1 MHRGGD
7 GFFRDGRWR
16 SGDELTD
23 RVFEVAYFWRASP
36 ATVLALTLPEYLL
49 WERQAERLAE
59 KMQPN
64 DE

>member
-1 MHRGGD
+1 
-7 GFFRDGRWR
+7 
-16 SGDELTD
+16 
-23 RVFEVAYFWRASP
+23 
-36 ATVLALTLPEYLL
+36 VLALTLPEYQL

>member
-1 MHRGGD
+1 
-7 GFFRDGRWR
+7 
-16 SGDELTD
+16 
-23 RVFEVAYFWRASP
+23 
-36 ATVLALTLPEYLL
+36 VLALPLPEYQL